1 MPQWVLIGLA
11 GAAGALTRYTLAG
24 FVQRVMGSGFPW
36 GTASVN
42 ILGSF
47 LFGVIWSLADE
58 RMAISPE
65 ARTVI
70 LTGFMGAFT
79 TFSTFMFET
88 GNLLRDS
95 QWLLAAGN
103 IAGQIA
109 LGLIGLFL
117 GMAVGRWI

>member
-1 MPQWVLIGLA
+1 LPQWILIGLA

-24 FVQRVMGSGFPW
+24 FVQQVMGRGFPW
-36 GTASVN
+36 GTATFNV
-42 ILGSF
+42 LGISM
-47 LFGVIWSLADE
+47 FGVVWSLADE

-65 ARTVI
+65 ARTII

-88 GNLLRDS
+88 SNLLRDS

-103 IAGQIA
+103 IIGQIA

-117 GMAVGRWI
+117 GLAVGRWI